1 MLGDAGIAKSEGGD
15 LDLPDGKS
23 VVSLRIFEE
32 RIDRRSTLIDLVG
45 NTPLLRLAR
54 IDPDLPPNVAVY
66 AKAEWY
72 NPGGS
77 VKDRPALWMI
87 RDGERRGL
95 LRPGVRIADATSGN
109 TGIAYATL
117 GAALG
122 YQVTLA
128 LPANASPERR
138 RILRSLGAELLL
150 TDPLEGMDAAI
161 RKIRALVREHPE
173 RYFYPDQY
181 NNPANPRAHEES
193 TGPEIWAQTGGRVT
207 HFVAALGTS
216 GTFMGIGRF
225 LRARNPDVR
234 LIAVQPDGPYH
245 ALEGVKHMAST
256 TLVPGIYDPTL
267 ADAIIEI
274 RSEEAFAM
282 ARRLARTEGLMV
294 GVSAAANVAA
304 ALRVARDLR
313 EEVVVTILCDGAA
326 KYLSDR
332 FWEDGDGRDGEGI

>member
-1 MLGDAGIAKSEGGD
+1 MISGT
-15 LDLPDGKS
+15 LD
-23 VVSLRIFEE
+23 E
-32 RIDRRSTLIDLVG
+32 RIDRRSTLVELVG
-45 NTPLLRLAR
+45 NTPLLRLDR
-54 IDPDLPPNVAVY
+54 IDPDLPPDVAVY

-95 LRPGVRIADATSGN
+95 LRPGMRIADATSGN

-128 LPANASPERR
+128 LPANASPERL
-138 RILRSLGAELLL
+138 RILRSLGAELVL
-150 TDPLEGMDAAI
+150 TEPLEGMDAAI
-161 RKIRALVREHPE
+161 RRIRALVQEHPE

-193 TGPEIWAQTGGRVT
+193 TAPEIWVQTSGQVT

-216 GTFMGIGRF
+216 GTFMGVGRF
-225 LRARNPDVR
+225 LRAQNPDVR
-234 LIAVQPDGPYH
+234 LFAVQPDGPYH
-245 ALEGVKHMAST
+245 ALEGVKHMAT
-256 TLVPGIYDPTL
+256 TALVPGIYDPAL
-267 ADAIIEI
+267 ADTIIEV
-274 RSEEAFAM
+274 RSEDAFAM
-282 ARRLARTEGLMV
+282 ARHLARTEGLMV
-294 GVSAAANVAA
+294 GVSAAANVVA
-304 ALRVARDLR
+304 ALRVARELR
-313 EEVVVTILCDGAA
+313 RGVVVTILCDGAA

-332 FWEDGDGRDGEGI
+332 FWDDGDGRDGEGI